1 MKKKRL
7 AAVLLGLSLV
17 ASSFNLA
24 SAQAA
29 EPKPTS
35 VKLTVS
41 SKTAY
46 AGSEFE
52 LRTKTTPTNAED
64 DYLVWS
70 ITGKSGII
78 KFEDSDRTGDEMEF
92 IALKKG
98 TTTVQVKIK
107 GTDKKDT
114 VKVTVKDPVYL
125 ISRVGAK
132 TRSVTAG
139 DKFELEVRKIGSIKN
154 KNLKWSIGDKSIV
167 KFVSTDLSDD
177 DVELKALKAGTTTV
191 KCKNLVTGGS
201 ISYKITVKKVSSSSY
216 ITRIGSANRTVEVDD
231 DIELKVRK
239 GSALSAS
246 QIKWTIKDTS
256 ILRFDDGDNVGTAVE
271 VEGRKVGTTT
281 VTAKNLKTGGKLV
294 FTVKVVPE
302 VDD

>member
-7 AAVLLGLSLV
+7 SAILLALSLV
-17 ASSFNLA
+17 ASSLSFA
-24 SAQAA
+24 SVQAA
-29 EPKPTS
+29 DPKPTK
-35 VKLTVS
+35 VELTTS

-52 LRTKTTPTNAED
+52 LKAKTTPTNAED

-98 TTTVQVKIK
+98 TTTVKVKIK
-107 GTDKKDT
+107 GTSKYDT

-125 ISRVGAK
+125 IDRVGAK
-132 TRSVTAG
+132 TRSVTVG

-154 KNLKWSIGDKSIV
+154 KNLKWSIGNKSIV

-191 KCKNLVTGGS
+191 KCKNLITGGS
-201 ISYKITVKKVSSSSY
+201 ISYKVTVKKVSSTSL
-216 ITRIGSANRTVEVDD
+216 ITRIGSANRKVEVDD
-231 DIELKVRK
+231 DIELKVKK

-256 ILRFDDGDNVGTAVE
+256 ILRFEDGDNVGPEVE

-281 VTAKNLKTGGKLV
+281 VTVKNLKTGGKLV
-294 FTVKVVPE
+294 YTVKVVPE